1 MEYKKYYFKI
11 ASILICIE
19 TEFNIVIGEEIINFF
34 FIPKIEDEINV
45 DITFKFKKVKE
56 KLELKG
62 RLYHNDV
69 LHIYE
74 EEYGFVREFN
84 PLSRKEPYA
93 WLVPIRENYYEV
105 LYIPKIENH
114 FKSSKMI
121 VDAINIEEILNKYNA
136 FLLHSSFIDFNGNGI
151 LFTAPSGTGKSTQAD
166 LWNKY
171 ENTEIINGDRSAVR
185 KVNGKW
191 FAYGLPIAGSSGIY
205 KNKKAELSHI
215 IILKK
220 GKENKLEKISPREAF
235 IKLYSETAIYT
246 WDNKFK
252 ENIIDMLT
260 DIVQSIK
267 IYQYECLP
275 YKSAVEFLKQQII
288 KDKNK
293 SKGD

>member
-1 MEYKKYYFKI
+1 MNIKKYYFKI
-11 ASILICIE
+11 ADILICIE
-19 TEFNIVIGEEIINFF
+19 MEYEMAIGEESINF
-34 FIPKIEDEINV
+34 ININNNKDV
-45 DITFKFKKVKE
+45 DLTFKFKPVKE
-56 KLELKG
+56 KLELNGK
-62 RLYHNDV
+62 LCCDDV
-69 LHIYE
+69 MYIYSE
-74 EEYGFVREFN
+74 KCGFVREFN
-84 PLSRKEPYA
+84 PVTKKSPYA
-93 WLVPIRENYYEV
+93 WLVPISSDYYEL
-105 LYIPKIENH
+105 LYQTDKGSY
-114 FKSSKMI
+114 FKSSKVI
-121 VDAINIEEILNKYNA
+121 LDAINIEEILNKHNA
-136 FLLHSSFIDFNGNGI
+136 FLLHSSFIDFNGKGI

-185 KVNGKW
+185 KVNDKW
-191 FAYGLPIAGSSGIY
+191 FAYGLPIAGSSRIY

-215 IILKK
+215 IILKQ

-275 YKSAVEFLKQQII
+275 NKSAVEFLKQQII
-288 KDKNK
+288 KDMNF
-293 SKGD
+293 

>member
-1 MEYKKYYFKI
+1 MNIKKYYFKM
-11 ASILICIE
+11 ADILICIE
-19 TEFNIVIGEEIINFF
+19 AEFDI
-34 FIPKIEDEINV
+34 KIEEESRNFIYLKKINNEDKV
-45 DITFKFKKVKE
+45 NIRVKLKGIKK

-62 RLYHNDV
+62 KLYNNDI
-69 LHIYE
+69 LYIYQE
-74 EEYGFVREFN
+74 KIGFIREFN
-84 PLSRKEPYA
+84 SLSAQNPYA
-93 WLVPIRENYYEV
+93 WLVPIEKYYYEL
-105 LYIPKIENH
+105 LYIYDKQYCFE
-114 FKSSKMI
+114 SSKRI
-121 VDAINIEEILNKYNA
+121 LDAINIEEILNKYNA
-136 FLLHSSFIDFNGNGI
+136 FILHSSFIDFKGKGI

-171 ENTEIINGDRSAVR
+171 ENTEIINGDRAAVR
-185 KVNGKW
+185 KVNEKW
-191 FAYGLPIAGSSGIY
+191 YAYGLPIAGSSGIY

-215 IILKK
+215 IILKQ
-220 GKENKLEKISPREAF
+220 GKENKLKKISPRDAF

-260 DIVQSIK
+260 DILQSIK

-275 YKSAVEFLKQQII
+275 NKSAVEFLKQQII